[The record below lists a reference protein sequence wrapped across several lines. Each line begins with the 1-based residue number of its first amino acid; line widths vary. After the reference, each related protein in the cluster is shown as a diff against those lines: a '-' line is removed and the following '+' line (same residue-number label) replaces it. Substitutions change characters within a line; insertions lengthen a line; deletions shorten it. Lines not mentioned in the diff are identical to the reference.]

1 MLRPPLFPAIVP
13 LSPGVGK
20 TSLLNR
26 FCENDFSQ
34 NMISTAGV
42 DFKNRFFEVE
52 GKKVKVQ
59 IWDTAGQERFRVIT
73 RGKHRAIWG
82 CCMRRGCL
90 EGMNGV
96 VVHPALVVFVRACL
110 KSYACRVEPKCRSR
124 SHMQTGVLNVDAIRH
139 DLLIPQPPKTLAPFY
154 PHPVIA

>member
-1 MLRPPLFPAIVP
+1 M
-13 LSPGVGK
+13 
-20 TSLLNR
+20 NR

-73 RGKHRAIWG
+73 RGKHRRNHGKAACNG
-82 CCMRRGCL
+82 GARGHEWCWW
-90 EGMNGV
+90 
-96 VVHPALVVFVRACL
+96 
-110 KSYACRVEPKCRSR
+110 
-124 SHMQTGVLNVDAIRH
+124 
-139 DLLIPQPPKTLAPFY
+139 
-154 PHPVIA
+154 

>member
-1 MLRPPLFPAIVP
+1 MCGDPVADHVLGEMPAEGAESVPLLFLAVTPFLLWCSVLRPPLFPAIVP

-73 RGKHRAIWG
+73 RGKHRRNPGKAACNG
-82 CCMRRGCL
+82 GARGHEWCWW
-90 EGMNGV
+90 
-96 VVHPALVVFVRACL
+96 
-110 KSYACRVEPKCRSR
+110 
-124 SHMQTGVLNVDAIRH
+124 
-139 DLLIPQPPKTLAPFY
+139 
-154 PHPVIA
+154 

>member
-82 CCMRRGCL
+82 CCMRRGCS

-124 SHMQTGVLNVDAIRH
+124 SHMQTGVL
-139 DLLIPQPPKTLAPFY
+139 KTLMRSDMIY
-154 PHPVIA
+154 